1 MEKLLLVLIPA
12 VCAGLI
18 QGVTGFGAGIVMMI
32 FLPMIFPVVA
42 SAGISQSICLVL
54 TFMMFLR
61 YRKYANLKLIAWP
74 AVIFLVI
81 SSICMQFSQYVNQ
94 NLMKLILG
102 IFLLLLS
109 IWFLFL
115 ARDDF
120 HPKGIVSFL
129 CVAISGMCDG
139 LFGVGGPLMVVLF
152 LSRTESKEEYLGT
165 IQSFFLLTVLYA
177 VGFRFMNGLLPFDAI
192 SYILIGIVG
201 VLSGLVIAN
210 KIVERIN
217 GELLKKL
224 TYVLIGIS
232 GIINVIT
239 VLL

>member
-12 VCAGLI
+12 VCAGLV
-18 QGVTGFGAGIVMMI
+18 QGVTGFGAGFVMMI

-54 TFMMFLR
+54 TLMMFLR

-102 IFLLLLS
+102 IFLL
-109 IWFLFL
+109 
-115 ARDDF
+115 
-120 HPKGIVSFL
+120 
-129 CVAISGMCDG
+129 
-139 LFGVGGPLMVVLF
+139 
-152 LSRTESKEEYLGT
+152 
-165 IQSFFLLTVLYA
+165 TVLYA

-201 VLSGLVIAN
+201 VLSGLVVAN

>member
-1 MEKLLLVLIPA
+1 MENILLVLIPA

-32 FLPMIFPVVA
+32 FLPILFPVVT

-54 TFMMFLR
+54 TVMMFLR
-61 YRKYANLKLIAWP
+61 YRKYANLKLIAGP
-74 AVIFLVI
+74 AVLFLLV
-81 SSICMQFSQYVNQ
+81 STVCMRFSQYVNQ
-94 NLMKLILG
+94 DIMKLILG
-102 IFLLLLS
+102 IFLIVLS

-120 HPKGIVSFL
+120 KPKGITAFL
-129 CVAISGMCDG
+129 CVVISGMCDG

-152 LSRTESKEEYLGT
+152 LSRTETKEEYLGT

-177 VGFRFMNGLLPFDAI
+177 VGFRFVNGLLPFDAI
-192 SYILIGIVG
+192 GYILVGIVG
-201 VLSGLVIAN
+201 VLSGLFVAN
-210 KIVERIN
+210 RIVDRMN
-217 GELLKKL
+217 GDLLRKL
-224 TYVLIGIS
+224 TYCVIGIS
-232 GIINVIT
+232 GLINMIA